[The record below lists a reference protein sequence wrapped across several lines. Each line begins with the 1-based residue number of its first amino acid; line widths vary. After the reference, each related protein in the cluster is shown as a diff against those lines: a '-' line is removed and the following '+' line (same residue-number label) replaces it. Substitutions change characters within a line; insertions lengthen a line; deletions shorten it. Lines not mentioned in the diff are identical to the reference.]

1 MSYVL
6 SSVIMNTNN
15 SLKTQFVV
23 LSEEGS
29 VITRNSST
37 TRWDS
42 DTNLIRS
49 SFSNTSGN
57 NSTTPARDPVIQFN
71 SDTIRKYHQIPQ
83 AKGSVLQ
90 D

>member
-1 MSYVL
+1 MTNKNYMSYVL

-15 SLKTQFVV
+15 FLKTQFVV
-23 LSEEGS
+23 LSEQGY

-37 TRWDS
+37 TRCDS

-57 NSTTPARDPVIQFN
+57 NSTTPAGCPTLQLN
-71 SDTIRKYHQIPQ
+71 SATMYLEI
-83 AKGSVLQ
+83 S
-90 D
+90 

>member
-57 NSTTPARDPVIQFN
+57 NSTTPAGCSTLQLN
-71 SDTIRKYHQIPQ
+71 SATMYLEITSYFM
-83 AKGSVLQ
+83 S
-90 D
+90 